1 LAAPAFQI
9 PVALAPPASEG
20 IKMNK
25 TGIKTAALSAGLPL
39 RLAFAAAGVALAWLA
54 VPHIAHGQGI
64 VRGAQEGAYEG
75 RRAAGPV
82 GEVVGGAVGA
92 GVGGAMGA
100 VRGVLGVPY
109 GHHYRCRGSY
119 NRHGRFHCYR

>member
-100 VRGVLGVPY
+100 VQGVLGVPY
-109 GHHYRCRGSY
+109 GHRYRCRGSY